1 MGNAPL
7 PVGGVDD
14 AVICGETGGYW
25 NAVFFAK
32 LYSEPKTALNKKKNK
47 KICIFK
53 KIMYFPLRSVS
64 SSWLQVLLWR
74 PPFKQIFVI
83 FSFPS

>member
-1 MGNAPL
+1 MGLGRLCCVVLGSPGVGNAPL

-32 LYSEPKTALNKKKNK
+32 LYSEPKTALNKKKEEEDL
-47 KICIFK
+47 
-53 KIMYFPLRSVS
+53 YF
-64 SSWLQVLLWR
+64 
-74 PPFKQIFVI
+74 
-83 FSFPS
+83 